1 MTSPPGRQAPGRPD
15 PTPVH
20 DELLRITAD
29 VVFHLDVIRA
39 AALRSGHARPDHGTN
54 QLSLDLEEQ

>member
-1 MTSPPGRQAPGRPD
+1 MTSPAGRHTPERSD

-20 DELLRITAD
+20 DELLRITGDA
-29 VVFHLDVIRA
+29 VFHLDVIRA
-39 AALRSGHARPDHGTN
+39 AGLRSGHIRPDHGKD